1 MFKVD
6 GKNLMFE
13 GFLVDDGKGGAIFV
27 PGDAGSVEIVLEDGE
42 GLVNKI

>member
-1 MFKVD
+1 MFEID
-6 GKNLMFE
+6 GEDLMFE

>member
-1 MFKVD
+1 MFEID
-6 GKNLMFE
+6 GEDLMFE

-42 GLVNKI
+42 GFVNKI